1 MTTYYRNG
9 GGRGGFSNKRVG
21 VVTDDVMRQW
31 LSAIAGGNK
40 QAFSALYQAFLPR
53 LYGYLR
59 LQIGHDSDVQDLLQ
73 DTFVTV
79 WRSAS
84 RYSGQATVATW
95 IFGIARHKLLD
106 WLRAKQKLAGREQL
120 LADGDET
127 LELVQADFA
136 DTVASELD
144 LATAL
149 DALPPH
155 YAELVYLV
163 FHEAMNYRDIASILE
178 IPEGTVKSRMHQ
190 AKRLLRQQLWKG
202 GMASERNMS

>member
-1 MTTYYRNG
+1 
-9 GGRGGFSNKRVG
+9 
-21 VVTDDVMRQW
+21 MRQW
-31 LSAIAGGNK
+31 LSAVAAGNK
-40 QAFSALYQAFLPR
+40 QAFSALYQSFLPR

-59 LQIGHDSDVQDLLQ
+59 LQIGNESDVQDLLQ

-84 RYSGQATVATW
+84 RYSGRATVATW

-106 WLRAKQKLAGREQL
+106 WLRAKQKSGGRERSI
-120 LADGDET
+120 ADGDET
-127 LELVQADFA
+127 LELVQEDFSDA
-136 DTVASELD
+136 LVSELD
-144 LATAL
+144 MATAL

-163 FHEAMNYRDIASILE
+163 FQEAISYKDIALLLD

-190 AKRLLRQQLWKG
+190 AKGLLRQQLRKG
-202 GMASERNMS
+202 GMTSERNMS